1 VAPHVD
7 GNNLPPAFSAY
18 RAAGGEWAAMSTLTA
33 AQRPGDGQVITLR
46 GEAELFARAGHL
58 FAAREEFVCA
68 ATDMRTWSTQ
78 GGRDMKAAQAA
89 ATIATGVQM
98 RKLYNPAAVADPT
111 DAAHLRDIAAAGV
124 RVRICPT
131 TLAHETIIIDR
142 RVAIV
147 AGAQVTGVREYSV
160 IMAPDVVAG
169 VRSLFLATWAG
180 ATDLADYLPSAA
192 PVVDEQGLAIL
203 RLLSAGQ
210 KDEAAA
216 RSMGVSV
223 RTYRRRVAELMAL
236 LGAES
241 RFQAG
246 ERARAL
252 GLRW

>member
-1 VAPHVD
+1 
-7 GNNLPPAFSAY
+7 
-18 RAAGGEWAAMSTLTA
+18 MSTLTA
-33 AQRPGDGQVITLR
+33 GPRPGDGQVITLR

-68 ATDMRTWSTQ
+68 AMDMATWSSTS
-78 GGRDMKAAQAA
+78 GRHAKAEQVA
-89 ATIATGVQM
+89 ATIANGVQM
-98 RKLYNPAAVADPT
+98 RKLYNPAAVADPA
-111 DAAHLRDIAAAGV
+111 DAAHLRDIASVGV

-142 RVAIV
+142 KVAILAGPPV
-147 AGAQVTGVREYSV
+147 AGVREYSV
-160 IMAPDVVAG
+160 VMSPEVVAG
-169 VRSLFLATWAG
+169 VRSLFQASWAG
-180 ATDLADYLPSAA
+180 ATELAEYLPST
-192 PVVDEQGLAIL
+192 PVVDEQGMAIL

>member
-1 VAPHVD
+1 
-7 GNNLPPAFSAY
+7 
-18 RAAGGEWAAMSTLTA
+18 MSTLTA
-33 AQRPGDGQVITLR
+33 GPRPGDGQVITLR

-58 FAAREEFVCA
+58 FEAREEFVCA
-68 ATDMRTWSTQ
+68 AMDMATWSRRGARQ
-78 GGRDMKAAQAA
+78 VKAAQIAA
-89 ATIATGVQM
+89 NVAGGLQM
-98 RKLYNPAAVADPT
+98 RKLYNPAAVADPA
-111 DAAHLRDIAAAGV
+111 DAAHLMEIASVGV

-142 RVAIV
+142 KVAIL
-147 AGAQVTGVREYSV
+147 AGAPVAGVREYSV
-160 IMAPDVVAG
+160 VMAPEVVAG
-169 VRSLFLATWAG
+169 VRSLFQASWAG
-180 ATDLADYLPSAA
+180 ATDLAEYLPSAPPA
-192 PVVDEQGLAIL
+192 VDEQGMAIL

>member
-1 VAPHVD
+1 M
-7 GNNLPPAFSAY
+7 S
-18 RAAGGEWAAMSTLTA
+18 MSTLTA
-33 AQRPGDGQVITLR
+33 SQRPGDGQVITVR

-68 ATDMRTWSTQ
+68 ATDMSTWSA
-78 GGRDMKAAQAA
+78 RRPRHEIAANMGKQVRA
-89 ATIATGVQM
+89 GLQV
-98 RKLYNPAAVADPT
+98 RKLYNPAAVADPD
-111 DAAHLRDIAAAGV
+111 DAAHLLEIAEAGV

-131 TLAHETIIIDR
+131 ALAHETIIVDR
-142 RVAIV
+142 RTAIV
-147 AGAQVTGVREYSV
+147 AGAPVAGVREYTV
-160 IMAPDVVAG
+160 ITSPEVVAG
-169 VRSLFLATWAG
+169 VRSLYLATWAG
-180 ATDLADYLPSAA
+180 ATELADYLPTA
-192 PVVDEQGLAIL
+192 PPQIDEQGREIL

-216 RSMGVSV
+216 RRLGVSV
-223 RTYRRRVAELMAL
+223 RTYRRRVADLMAL

>member
-1 VAPHVD
+1 
-7 GNNLPPAFSAY
+7 
-18 RAAGGEWAAMSTLTA
+18 MSTLTA
-33 AQRPGDGQVITLR
+33 ASRPGDGQVITLR
-46 GEAELFARAGHL
+46 GEAELLARAGHL
-58 FAAREEFVCA
+58 FAAKDEFVCA
-68 ATDMRTWSTQ
+68 AMDLSTWSRPRSWRGPDARHLVTEQ
-78 GGRDMKAAQAA
+78 MPALIAGGLQ
-89 ATIATGVQM
+89 VS
-98 RKLYNPAAVADPT
+98 KLYNPAAVTDPA
-111 DAAHLRDIAAAGV
+111 DAAHLRELASTGV

-131 TLAHETIIIDR
+131 SLAHETIIIDR
-142 RVAIV
+142 KIAIL
-147 AGAQVTGVREYSV
+147 AGAPVAGVREYSV
-160 IMAPDVVAG
+160 IMAPEVVAG

-180 ATDLADYLPSAA
+180 ATELNDYLPAA
-192 PVVDEQGLAIL
+192 PPDVDEHGLAIL

-223 RTYRRRVAELMAL
+223 RTYRRRVAELMTL

>member
-1 VAPHVD
+1 M
-7 GNNLPPAFSAY
+7 
-18 RAAGGEWAAMSTLTA
+18 MSTLTA
-33 AQRPGDGQVITLR
+33 APRPGDGQVVTLR

-68 ATDMRTWSTQ
+68 AMDMATWSSPNA
-78 GGRDMKAAQAA
+78 RHAKAEQVA
-89 ATIATGVQM
+89 ATIANGVQM
-98 RKLYNPAAVADPT
+98 RKLYNPGAVADPA
-111 DAAHLRDIAAAGV
+111 DAAHLSQIASVGV

-142 RVAIV
+142 KVAIL
-147 AGAQVTGVREYSV
+147 AGAPVDGVRDYSV
-160 IMAPDVVAG
+160 VMAPEVVAG
-169 VRSLFLATWAG
+169 VRSLFQASWAG
-180 ATDLADYLPSAA
+180 ATELAEYLPSA
-192 PVVDEQGLAIL
+192 PPTVDEQGMAIL

-252 GLRW
+252 GLHW

>member
-1 VAPHVD
+1 
-7 GNNLPPAFSAY
+7 
-18 RAAGGEWAAMSTLTA
+18 MSTLTA
-33 AQRPGDGQVITLR
+33 TPRPGDGRLITLR

-58 FAAREEFVCA
+58 FAAKEEFICA
-68 ATDMRTWSTQ
+68 ATDLSTWARSTAEGERDARREVAERMPALVA
-78 GGRDMKAAQAA
+78 GGLR
-89 ATIATGVQM
+89 M
-98 RKLYNPAAVADPT
+98 RKMYNPAAVADPA
-111 DAAHLRDIAAAGV
+111 DAAHLTEIARLGI

-142 RVAIV
+142 RVAIL
-147 AGAQVTGVREYSV
+147 AGAPVAGVREFTV
-160 IMAPDVVAG
+160 ILAPEVVAG

-180 ATDLADYLPSAA
+180 ATDLADYLPT
-192 PVVDEQGLAIL
+192 PRVTVDDQGRELL
-203 RLLSAGQ
+203 RLLSTGQ

-223 RTYRRRVAELMAL
+223 RTYRRRVAELMTL

>member
-1 VAPHVD
+1 
-7 GNNLPPAFSAY
+7 
-18 RAAGGEWAAMSTLTA
+18 MSTLTA
-33 AQRPGDGQVITLR
+33 GARPGDGRVITLR

-68 ATDMRTWSTQ
+68 AM
-78 GGRDMKAAQAA
+78 DMKTWTTAGARH
-89 ATIATGVQM
+89 
-98 RKLYNPAAVADPT
+98 RKAEQITESLAGGLKMQKMYNPAVMTDPA
-111 DAAHLRDIAAAGV
+111 DAAHLREIESVGV

-142 RVAIV
+142 KVAILAGPPV
-147 AGAQVTGVREYSV
+147 AGMREYSV
-160 IMAPDVVAG
+160 VMAPEVVAG
-169 VRSLFLATWAG
+169 VRSLFQASWAG
-180 ATDLADYLPSAA
+180 ATDLSAYLPSAA
-192 PVVDEQGLAIL
+192 PAVDEQGMAIL

-223 RTYRRRVAELMAL
+223 RTYRRRVAELMTL